1 MVSGLGVPV
10 IFPSSGSLTR
20 HSLPST
26 GSAGACSPASPVQR
40 SAPTPDRP
48 SRRASFPSRNGTVR
62 ALDVRSWGRRA
73 RHPRAWAVQPG
84 VPPGSLARRRSGLP
98 GSWGAPHVCMP
109 RSSTP
114 ASSSR
119 PASCGVSI
127 RPSVFLTTSALAGII
142 SRGSITRPA
151 HSLCTLRSA
160 DHSATTQHSVPAGGQ
175 PLPGGTGYPLGL
187 HRKVSEIALTSLPPF
202 PGFAWRTRN
211 HNRGKLS
218 ERPDSDSGL
227 LPRRVAVV
235 CRRAADR
242 LSVRIVAV
250 ATLPIFRSDL
260 HQLRRELDPRRT

>member
-26 GSAGACSPASPVQR
+26 GSAGACSPASPVPR

-73 RHPRAWAVQPG
+73 RHPRAWAVRPG
-84 VPPGSLARRRSGLP
+84 AHPGSLARRRSGLP

-175 PLPGGTGYPLGL
+175 PLPGGAGSPLGPVERFPRSRL
-187 HRKVSEIALTSLPPF
+187 HLFPLSQALPGALGTTIGGKVDVTPELGRRGVGPKCKCPVPP
-202 PGFAWRTRN
+202 
-211 HNRGKLS
+211 K
-218 ERPDSDSGL
+218 
-227 LPRRVAVV
+227 
-235 CRRAADR
+235 
-242 LSVRIVAV
+242 
-250 ATLPIFRSDL
+250 
-260 HQLRRELDPRRT
+260 

>member
-1 MVSGLGVPV
+1 MVSGFGVPV
-10 IFPSSGSLTR
+10 IFPSLGSMTR
-20 HSLPST
+20 HPLPST
-26 GSAGACSPASPVQR
+26 GSPGVSSPASPVQR

-48 SRRASFPSRNGTVR
+48 SRRAPFPSRRGTVR
-62 ALDVRSWGRRA
+62 ALDVRSWEQRA

-175 PLPGGTGYPLGL
+175 PLPGGTGYPLGSIE
-187 HRKVSEIALTSLPPF
+187 RFRDRAYISSPF
-202 PGFAWRTRN
+202 P
-211 HNRGKLS
+211 
-218 ERPDSDSGL
+218 
-227 LPRRVAVV
+227 
-235 CRRAADR
+235 R
-242 LSVRIVAV
+242 LCLA
-250 ATLPIFRSDL
+250 
-260 HQLRRELDPRRT
+260 H